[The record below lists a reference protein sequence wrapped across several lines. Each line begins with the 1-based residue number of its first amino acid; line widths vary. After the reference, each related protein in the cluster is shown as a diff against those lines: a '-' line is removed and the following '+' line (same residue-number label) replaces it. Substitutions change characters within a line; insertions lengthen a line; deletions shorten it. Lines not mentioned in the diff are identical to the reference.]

1 MTQVIRVLESFI
13 HDLEEGETEMSE
25 FGNVFGPNE
34 LKELLELAKRGEEQ
48 Q

>member
-1 MTQVIRVLESFI
+1 MIQVISVLESFI

>member
-1 MTQVIRVLESFI
+1 MPQVISVLESFI

-25 FGNVFGPNE
+25 FGNVFGTNE
-34 LKELLELAKRGEEQ
+34 LKELLELVKRGEEQ